1 MDVAPIKTRR
11 DYRAVLK
18 HIEGLMAAK
27 RGTPEGDPRGSFI
40 VFAHP
45 RLIFRPDQNELP
57 LTGFRKLGTP
67 GRSS

>member
-27 RGTPEGDPRGSFI
+27 RGTPEGD
-40 VFAHP
+40 
-45 RLIFRPDQNELP
+45 RLDVLVTLVEAWERQH
-57 LTGFRKLGTP
+57 
-67 GRSS
+67 